1 MVGALW
7 LAVAFQPFA
16 SAALPDIDTPCEVV
30 KFIALSSVVYVWLPE
45 KYASSDVAMLRRS
58 DFSDARYAYSFVLAN
73 LGITIAAR
81 MPMITT
87 TMSNSLRVNPERLWR
102 SMVVVLLLILCAR
115 AGRDAPESHC

>member
-58 DFSDARYAYSFVLAN
+58 DFSDASYAFSFVLAIF
-73 LGITIAAR
+73 GIASVAR
-81 MPMITT
+81 IPMITST
-87 TMSNSLRVNPERLWR
+87 ISNSMRVKPERLCR
-102 SMVVVLLLILCAR
+102 SMVVL
-115 AGRDAPESHC
+115 